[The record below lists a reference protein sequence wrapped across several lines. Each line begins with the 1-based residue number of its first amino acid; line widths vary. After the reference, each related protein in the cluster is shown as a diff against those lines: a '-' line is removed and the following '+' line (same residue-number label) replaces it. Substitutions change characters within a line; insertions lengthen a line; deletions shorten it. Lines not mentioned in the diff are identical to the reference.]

1 LKELF
6 LTYPQN
12 KPIEVAAASILASEF
27 GIKAATQVA
36 DIALCAYEEDG
47 HLERAALDDDEAD
60 DVAFLFGQRLVGL
73 VLGILLLEYIEKLR
87 MLVGYCVAERL
98 SMPIS

>member
-1 LKELF
+1 MRNLKELF
-6 LTYPQN
+6 LAYPQN

-47 HLERAALDDDEAD
+47 HLEGAAAD
-60 DVAFLFGQRLVGL
+60 GKPNDKTGVG
-73 VLGILLLEYIEKLR
+73 
-87 MLVGYCVAERL
+87 
-98 SMPIS
+98 